1 LSTDAKPAPDARTR
15 GEIAALVF
23 ERFEQRQ
30 SHAEIV
36 IGLRLEPEL
45 VGELFDQYCF
55 GLTERQLRKREP
67 RVPLVEDIETVTRAE
82 LAKRLGAM
90 PEAEVARI
98 SVGRWRG
105 VYPAGHDKAD
115 YAWIIELGGFHVSG
129 SCTVDEITR
138 RYGAGSYR
146 ITAYGFD
153 PPGVRWELPIE
164 ALA

>member
-1 LSTDAKPAPDARTR
+1 
-15 GEIAALVF
+15 
-23 ERFEQRQ
+23 
-30 SHAEIV
+30 
-36 IGLRLEPEL
+36 LEPEV
-45 VGELFDQYCF
+45 VGELFEQYCF

-82 LAKRLGAM
+82 LTKRLGAL
-90 PEAEVARI
+90 PEAELTRI

-105 VYPAGHDKAD
+105 VYPAGDDKAD

-138 RYGAGSYR
+138 RYGPGSYR

-153 PPGVRWELPIE
+153 PPGVRWELLIE
-164 ALA
+164 DLA